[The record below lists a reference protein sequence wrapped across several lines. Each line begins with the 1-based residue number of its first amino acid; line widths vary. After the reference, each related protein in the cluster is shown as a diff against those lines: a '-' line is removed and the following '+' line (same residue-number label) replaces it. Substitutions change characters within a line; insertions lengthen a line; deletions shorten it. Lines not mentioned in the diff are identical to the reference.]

1 MSQLMLSVIEGV
13 TISLLHIITVALALR
28 YFIKTPPIL
37 IHIVSFVLYLIS
49 LCLLNMLITH
59 AFWIAFT
66 ILAFCASSYLFLF
79 SAVYKSLT
87 LRILCEAQSFNG
99 NPSLLELDSLVT
111 IHTFAARI
119 ELLNKM
125 NNIVISENQYEL
137 TPRGKKL
144 ASLLGKIRRFFYIR
158 TRAIYH
164 HNASNRPT

>member
-1 MSQLMLSVIEGV
+1 MSQLMLSVIGGV

-49 LCLLNMLITH
+49 LCLLSIFIIH

-66 ILAFCASSYLFLF
+66 ILAFSTSSYLFVF

-111 IHTFAARI
+111 KHTFAARI

-125 NNIVISENQYEL
+125 NNVAVSKNQYEL
-137 TPRGKKL
+137 TPKGKKL
-144 ASLLGKIRRFFYIR
+144 ASILSKVRRFFNIN

-164 HNASNRPT
+164 QNAS